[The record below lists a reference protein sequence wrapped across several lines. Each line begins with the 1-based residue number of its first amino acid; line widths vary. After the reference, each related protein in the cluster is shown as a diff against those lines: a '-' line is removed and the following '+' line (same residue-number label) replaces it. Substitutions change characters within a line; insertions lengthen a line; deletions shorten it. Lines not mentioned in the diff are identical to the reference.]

1 LIVVAIVVLGAAAAG
16 GIGAARSR
24 RQREY
29 ERGPDGAVIIH
40 VDARPAD
47 RASADDEMPVA

>member
-1 LIVVAIVVLGAAAAG
+1 VLAIMALGVVLAG
-16 GIGAARSR
+16 GVGAARSR

-47 RASADDEMPVA
+47 RAPADDELPVA